1 MTMKLVKQ
9 KINKIEYDYNTIY
22 EKVEKIM
29 QDDEVIDLGEK
40 KINVLGIFSIS
51 LDFIPDIIERKT
63 VVSVV
68 VAILEEI
75 KFLEISNKNIRLKLE
90 LKPVEDSTIKKNNK
104 TRLDNKLLLEFI
116 KDFYDDNLETK
127 LKNIELDDK
136 IFAYVALIIVSIIED
151 SSIIILGHQLSIE
164 CIQLEEGL
172 EESTSDNILIDKILK
187 SLK

>member
-1 MTMKLVKQ
+1 M
-9 KINKIEYDYNTIY
+9 
-22 EKVEKIM
+22 
-29 QDDEVIDLGEK
+29 
-40 KINVLGIFSIS
+40 
-51 LDFIPDIIERKT
+51 
-63 VVSVV
+63 
-68 VAILEEI
+68 
-75 KFLEISNKNIRLKLE
+75 
-90 LKPVEDSTIKKNNK
+90 
-104 TRLDNKLLLEFI
+104 LLEFI